1 MEKTK
6 NIEHSNKTYFREK
19 LEVPQT
25 TSPEIHSQQAN
36 TESKVDVKIENTMI
50 ELECLT
56 RATEILGNYIVRSAN
71 SEINFL
77 SVNFG
82 FIK

>member
-6 NIEHSNKTYFREK
+6 NIKHSNKTYFREK

-25 TSPEIHSQQAN
+25 TSQQAH
-36 TESKVDVKIENTMI
+36 TESKADVKIENTMI

-56 RATEILGNYIVRSAN
+56 RATEILGNYIVRSVN
-71 SEINFL
+71 SEIRFL